1 MKKKKEEGN
10 VLVFHVFIHLSV
22 YSSVHPSV
30 RPLCLIVFGGR
41 ERERET
47 CAYCRAVAGSIQWL
61 LYLSF
66 ICSGLHYYCYSTVYT
81 HTHTPPF
88 FFRSFFFCW
97 CAWRML
103 FTSRYIIAISSFLPF
118 HSPFFFFFL
127 FISFYLFICLFI
139 FFIRGASFHFVVRR
153 DLALARTQTSQSTNK
168 SNSTSE
174 CNVITCVFYSTEEG
188 EKEEDERHNNNE
200 KMGNCRCRCC

>member
-103 FTSRYIIAISSFLPF
+103 FTSRYIIAISSFLP
-118 HSPFFFFFL
+118 SPSILLFFFFL
-127 FISFYLFICLFI
+127 IYFFLFIYLFIYF
-139 FFIRGASFHFVVRR
+139 
-153 DLALARTQTSQSTNK
+153 
-168 SNSTSE
+168 
-174 CNVITCVFYSTEEG
+174 FYSGGLFSLCSPSRLGTCSYTDKPIDKQEQQYKRVQRYNVRFLFHRRRRKRG
-188 EKEEDERHNNNE
+188 R
-200 KMGNCRCRCC
+200 

>member
-41 ERERET
+41 ERERERLART
-47 CAYCRAVAGSIQWL
+47 VEL
-61 LYLSF
+61 LPDRFNGSF
-66 ICSGLHYYCYSTVYT
+66 ICLLFVPGYTTTVTLQST

-88 FFRSFFFCW
+88 FFSFVFFLLVCVADAVYFPLYY
-97 CAWRML
+97 CHL
-103 FTSRYIIAISSFLPF
+103 IFPPLPF
-118 HSPFFFFFL
+118 SFFFFFL
-127 FISFYLFICLFI
+127 IYFFLFIYLFIFF

-188 EKEEDERHNNNE
+188 EKEER
-200 KMGNCRCRCC
+200 